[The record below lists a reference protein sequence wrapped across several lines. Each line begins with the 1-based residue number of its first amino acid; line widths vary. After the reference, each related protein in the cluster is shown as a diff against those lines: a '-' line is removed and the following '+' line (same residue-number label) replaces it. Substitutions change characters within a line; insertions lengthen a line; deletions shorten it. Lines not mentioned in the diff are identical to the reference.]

1 MLRYLKQAPLGI
13 NSLIFGRWL
22 FLAVLASISEQAF
35 ADGLWPYVHDPK
47 FQLAAFGSLVTYIF
61 SPAGTSQESLQLNKI
76 VLDNLL
82 AGGRTSVR
90 AVILLLVFVIVG
102 ALVALII
109 GSPNSDQAAFMMG
122 TGWTGLVV
130 AGKGL
135 TQKVF

>member
-1 MLRYLKQAPLGI
+1 MR
-13 NSLIFGRWL
+13 LIYRQWL
-22 FLAVLASISEQAF
+22 CLAVLASVSGQAF
-35 ADGLWPYVHDPK
+35 AEGLMPYLYNPM

-61 SPAGTSQESLQLNKI
+61 SPAGTGQDTLQLNKL

-82 AGGRTSVR
+82 AGGKTSVR
-90 AVILLLVFVIVG
+90 AVILLVLFVIVG

-109 GSPNSDQAAFMMG
+109 GSPHSDQAAFMMG

-135 TQKVF
+135 TQKVL